1 MARTH
6 PKGRASVRRVLA
18 LDLATRTG
26 WALLLGDTLSTGFV
40 RFGRSGKGDRDRL
53 RAIEEWLP
61 GILLPIACDQ
71 GDLVYELTGF
81 GFRNS
86 IRISGHLE
94 AFLIRAADTFG
105 IPENRV
111 CTYTPMQ
118 AKKSATGSGAAS
130 KEKVLLA
137 MRERWGKPDLDDK
150 DESDA
155 LALLHHHL
163 LQGKPNA

>member
-1 MARTH
+1 M
-6 PKGRASVRRVLA
+6 RRVLA

-26 WALLLGDTLSTGFV
+26 WALLLGGTLSTGSL

-61 GILLPIACDQ
+61 GILLPIACGQ

-105 IPENRV
+105 IPEGRV
-111 CTYTPMQ
+111 HSYPPAK
-118 AKKSATGSGAAS
+118 AKKSATGSGSAS
-130 KEKVLLA
+130 KQEVLAA
-137 MRERWGKPDLDDK
+137 MRERWSLPGLDDE

-163 LQGKPNA
+163 LQGAEHAV